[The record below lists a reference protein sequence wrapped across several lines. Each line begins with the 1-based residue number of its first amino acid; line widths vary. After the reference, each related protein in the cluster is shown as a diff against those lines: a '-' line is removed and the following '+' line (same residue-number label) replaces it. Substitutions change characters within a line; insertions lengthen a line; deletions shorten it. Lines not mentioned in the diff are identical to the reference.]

1 MMNTVDQI
9 EKLHQLKQEGILSEQ
24 EFADAKAKLM
34 EQAGSEKPAVS
45 FRQAYLS
52 YWKNSFVWRG
62 RSTRAE
68 YWWPVLANFLINFCA
83 ELGAGLFAALMWVHA
98 AFCLNIAFL
107 LFAVAN
113 IFPTL
118 AVYVRRFHDRGKSA
132 WFAFAPYLALGGFLV
147 CWLMAVSGARTNMM
161 ITILATLLVIC
172 VMFIVWLVFLALP
185 GTPGPN
191 RYGDPK

>member
-1 MMNTVDQI
+1 MNTVDQI

-24 EFADAKAKLM
+24 EFTDAKAKLM
-34 EQAGSEKPAVS
+34 EQAVSEKPAVS
-45 FRQAYLS
+45 FKQAYLS
-52 YWKNSFVWRG
+52 YWKKTFVWRG

-68 YWWPVLANFLINFCA
+68 YWWPVLAYFLINLCIQVMS
-83 ELGAGLFAALMWVHA
+83 LFAGLMWVNA
-98 AFCLNIAFL
+98 AFCLSIMAL

-113 IFPTL
+113 ILPGL

-132 WFAFAPYLALGGFLV
+132 WFAFVPYFVVLGSCAFIWLATQTGLMTFL
-147 CWLMAVSGARTNMM
+147 
-161 ITILATLLVIC
+161 ILAFVGMLAYF
-172 VMFIVWLVFLALP
+172 VMFVVWMVFLALP

>member
-24 EFADAKAKLM
+24 EFTDAKAKLM

-45 FRQAYLS
+45 FKQAYLS

-68 YWWPVLANFLINFCA
+68 YWWPVLAYFLINLCIQFMS
-83 ELGAGLFAALMWVHA
+83 LFAALMWVHA
-98 AFCLNIAFL
+98 AFCLSIALL

-113 IFPTL
+113 IFPGL
-118 AVYVRRFHDRGKSA
+118 AVWVRRFHDRGKRA
-132 WFAFAPYLALGGFLV
+132 WFAFAPYFVVLGSWAFMWLATQTGLMTFL
-147 CWLMAVSGARTNMM
+147 
-161 ITILATLLVIC
+161 ILAVVGMLVYFI
-172 VMFIVWLVFLALP
+172 MLIVWLVFLALP